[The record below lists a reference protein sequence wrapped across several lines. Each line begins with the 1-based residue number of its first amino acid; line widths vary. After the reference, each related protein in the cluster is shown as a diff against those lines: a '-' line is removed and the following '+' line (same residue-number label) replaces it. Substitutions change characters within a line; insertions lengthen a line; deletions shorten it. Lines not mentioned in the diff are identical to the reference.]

1 MSTMN
6 TSVPDTMKIWVQSQI
21 EKGVYANAS
30 DYIRDLIRQDQMRQ
44 EKLLAFQAAIT
55 KGLASGISDKSM
67 DDVLREARELAKDL

>member
-6 TSVPDTMKIWVQSQI
+6 ISVPDTMKIWVHSQI

-44 EKLLAFQAAIT
+44 ERLLAFQAAIT

>member
-1 MSTMN
+1 M
-6 TSVPDTMKIWVQSQI
+6 
-21 EKGVYANAS
+21 YANAS

>member
-6 TSVPDTMKIWVQSQI
+6 ISVPDTMKIWVQSQI